1 MNPLKNWMY
10 IYKLHNMKTCF
21 LLFLTLGVLAIWSH
35 HAIALSP
42 EDILIV
48 YNSTMP
54 ESRDI
59 ALYYAKKRTVPET
72 NLVGVSVSQ
81 SEKIL
86 REAFDTALIPKVRE
100 GVKKAKKT
108 GRTPVVLLVYGIPI
122 TVRDSQKKD
131 KAKFMDLM
139 DEKAKE
145 YQELIWLL
153 TSQLD
158 TLIKN
163 NSQEFEA
170 NDYQKPTT
178 GEETLKIA
186 GKSIFEASK
195 YLMTQK
201 VTKEDIETYIQA
213 TSLVIRL
220 TGISPTARLLKK
232 QLMAK
237 KDSTAIA
244 EETTFLKLD
253 SILYH
258 QLAQIQFKGV
268 LPEEA
273 IEKATII
280 RLAEGIIGE
289 FMFWKELKEL
299 YLKNWTSASVDS
311 ELTHVLDDSY
321 QLSGWLPN
329 PFLKRYDTFP
339 LIKTMREKTIMVG
352 RLDAPTP
359 ELTRRLIDDA
369 IEIEHTGLNG
379 VFYIDARGL
388 KTGATQNSYSLF
400 DQRLSNLYKIV
411 KNKSSMEVV
420 FDNTQD
426 VFQPDTCP
434 NAALY
439 CGWYSL
445 ANYIDAFK
453 WQKGSLGFHVASA
466 EASTLKKQGSNVW
479 CKRMI
484 EEGVAA
490 TLGPVE
496 EPYLSSFPLP
506 DVFFPLLMA
515 GKLSLLEVYFQS
527 TPYLSWRQILIGDP
541 LYTPFKK
548 NPAISFTE
556 KKKTNGNSSIKTR

>member
-1 MNPLKNWMY
+1 
-10 IYKLHNMKTCF
+10 
-21 LLFLTLGVLAIWSH
+21 
-35 HAIALSP
+35 
-42 EDILIV
+42 
-48 YNSTMP
+48 
-54 ESRDI
+54 
-59 ALYYAKKRTVPET
+59 
-72 NLVGVSVSQ
+72 
-81 SEKIL
+81 
-86 REAFDTALIPKVRE
+86 
-100 GVKKAKKT
+100 
-108 GRTPVVLLVYGIPI
+108 
-122 TVRDSQKKD
+122 
-131 KAKFMDLM
+131 
-139 DEKAKE
+139 
-145 YQELIWLL
+145 
-153 TSQLD
+153 
-158 TLIKN
+158 LIKN
-163 NSQEFEA
+163 NSQKAEA

-186 GKSIFEASK
+186 SKSIFEASK

-201 VTKEDIETYIQA
+201 VAGEDIETYIQA
-213 TSLVIRL
+213 TSLLIRL
-220 TGISPTARLLKK
+220 TGISPTARSLKK
-232 QLMAK
+232 QLMTK
-237 KDSTAIA
+237 KDTSTAIA
-244 EETTFLKLD
+244 EETIFLKLD

-339 LIKTMREKTIMVG
+339 LIKTIREKTIMVG
-352 RLDAPTP
+352 RLDGPTP
-359 ELTRRLIDDA
+359 GLTKRLIDDA
-369 IEIEHTGLNG
+369 IETEHTGLNG

-388 KTGATQNSYSLF
+388 KTDATQNSYSLF

-506 DVFFPLLMA
+506 DVFFPLLMT

-556 KKKTNGNSSIKTR
+556 NKKTQPVKSYLTTTIP